1 MSTAWQDAFLR
12 YLTDVRGVSMATAE
26 AYSADVNQFTDF
38 LAEKWGAEREGD
50 WAAVDYRTVRAFLG
64 HLSRMRYSKTT
75 VARKLAALR
84 SFFRY
89 LLQEGAVEHN
99 PAAAVRTPKQ
109 DHRLPEYMYPAEVE
123 ALINT
128 PDTSEPLGQRDR
140 AILEVLYATGVRV
153 SELVG
158 MDLDDVDLDS
168 KQIRVIGKGDRERV
182 VLMGERAASALV
194 DYISGARRQLLGAS
208 PDPDRQ
214 AVFVS
219 RQGGRLSVRAVQQR
233 VHKHVLECA
242 QSGRITPHALRH
254 TFATHMLDG
263 GADLRSIQML
273 LGHRNLGTVETY
285 THVTTDRMKKVYQAA
300 HPLARE
306 E

>member
-1 MSTAWQDAFLR
+1 MSSAWQDAFLR
-12 YLTDVRGVSMATAE
+12 YLTDVRGLSAATAE
-26 AYSADVNQFTDF
+26 AYSADVNQFSDF
-38 LAEKWGAEREGD
+38 LAESWGEERAGD
-50 WAAVDYRTVRAFLG
+50 WAGVDYRTVRGFLG
-64 HLSRMRYSKTT
+64 HLARLRYSKTS

-89 LLQEGAVEHN
+89 LLQEGAVDHN
-99 PAAAVRTPKQ
+99 PAAAAPTPKQ
-109 DHRLPEYMYPAEVE
+109 DRRLPEYMYPAEVE

-128 PDTSEPLGQRDR
+128 PDTSTPLGQRDR
-140 AILEVLYATGVRV
+140 AMLEVLYATGVRV
-153 SELVG
+153 GELVG
-158 MDLDDVDLDS
+158 MDLGDLDLEQR
-168 KQIRVIGKGDRERV
+168 QIRVIGKGNRERV
-182 VLMGERAASALV
+182 VLMGERAVSALTG
-194 DYISGARRQLLGAS
+194 YLNGARPHLLGVGCNA
-208 PDPDRQ
+208 DRE
-214 AVFVS
+214 ALFVNHS
-219 RQGGRLSVRAVQQR
+219 GGRLSVRAVQQR

-300 HPLARE
+300 HPLARKD
-306 E
+306 